1 MQNVDSTKRLE
12 MKKTTAF
19 VFLFATLLPLQ
30 IISQEYADL
39 LSLLVSE
46 EYEKVLRKA
55 SKYHGNDNT
64 KKDPLPYLYYSEASY
79 KMSMD
84 HKYQELYPKSYKSAI
99 SYAIKFR
106 KKDKENAYAEDAL
119 EYFEELRLVMAEEV
133 ENYIA
138 EDTEKGIK
146 KALGLMKK
154 MAGFSPEDRGVELSR
169 SLLEILSGNKS
180 EGRKMLATAWKR
192 VQEIGSDNLKF
203 EEMTEQTQYNLRFAL
218 MLYANY
224 AKRSDIVKA
233 QNIIAFGH
241 QYFYGENEDY
251 EKEYTEDYKELYDE
265 LHS

>member
-1 MQNVDSTKRLE
+1 M
-12 MKKTTAF
+12 
-19 VFLFATLLPLQ
+19 
-30 IISQEYADL
+30 
-39 LSLLVSE
+39 
-46 EYEKVLRKA
+46 LRKA

-119 EYFEELRLVMAEEV
+119 EYFEELRLVMAEEA
-133 ENYIA
+133 ENYLA
-138 EDTEKGIK
+138 EDSEKGK
-146 KALGLMKK
+146 KSLLGLMKK

-180 EGRKMLATAWKR
+180 EGRKMLATAWTR

-241 QYFYGENEDY
+241 QYFYGKTKITRKNIP
-251 EKEYTEDYKELYDE
+251 KTTRSFTTNYTVDALKVGDKRSNLFVHVVQVFLTNAIRRHYNQ
-265 LHS
+265 HIS